1 MTRIIGGNAGGRR
14 IHTPVGQHTR
24 PTTDRVREALFSA
37 IESWCGS
44 LQGLRF
50 LDLYAGSGAVG
61 LEAWSRGAGVVSLV
75 ESDRRT
81 ARLIYENAKLL
92 GFSRV
97 HVMTNSV
104 AAALSRPPSAP
115 YDVVFMD
122 PPYHFEDAVVGEELA
137 LLRGHDWLVPGA
149 LVVVERASR
158 SPEPAWPSGFTDTRG
173 RKYGETTLWYGHAAG
188 KRPSDPT
195 SDPSSDTSDQEA

>member
-37 IESWCGS
+37 VESWCGS

-97 HVMTNSV
+97 HVMTNTV
-104 AAALSRPPSAP
+104 AAAL
-115 YDVVFMD
+115 
-122 PPYHFEDAVVGEELA
+122 
-137 LLRGHDWLVPGA
+137 
-149 LVVVERASR
+149 
-158 SPEPAWPSGFTDTRG
+158 
-173 RKYGETTLWYGHAAG
+173 
-188 KRPSDPT
+188 
-195 SDPSSDTSDQEA
+195 